1 MIGSSAARAGV
12 PVRPQKTMSSVMI
25 RVGTVVFVHWLMG
38 AVKEKKKPTVISSQ
52 LLHPSF
58 VRRGEG
64 RSESCQIASAY
75 A

>member
-1 MIGSSAARAGV
+1 
-12 PVRPQKTMSSVMI
+12 MSIVMI

-38 AVKEKKKPTVISSQ
+38 AVKEKKKQTAIS

-64 RSESCQIASAY
+64 RAIL
-75 A
+75 